1 MLSINLQIEEESLNS
16 IESDY
21 ELLKTIYSNNEL
33 TEIQK
38 DSNTII
44 FLLKL
49 NYEINVQDSIID
61 LLNSMKLNDLIIN
74 QNLIYLPYWIKFNF
88 NREKNFLL
96 CEFFIYWLKIKKN
109 LKLILNEKIKET
121 TEPYIYN
128 VIENTKNALEDSLNL
143 NNLLI
148 ILQEIKEQIVI
159 NLNISTDNFLFKLT
173 GANKDL
179 ENYLYEDNKINI
191 NNFQNNNKFIHNISN
206 ENSKEEDED
215 EKEDSLNNNYNNNDD
230 NEKKEIDEY
239 EKFFEAGGVVGDI
252 IEDRKSIFQSHAIK
266 LKNLNEVNL
275 YKSYILSQKKIKKAT
290 HNISAYRFMDENGN
304 EIEDYDDDGEHD
316 AGTRVLGILKKM
328 KINNILI
335 VVTRWYGGIMLH
347 QDRFKRITDSAKFL
361 IQEKIEL
368 FK

>member
-1 MLSINLQIEEESLNS
+1 MHSIGLEIEEESLNS

-33 TEIQK
+33 TEIKK
-38 DSNTII
+38 DSNELI

-74 QNLIYLPYWIKFNF
+74 KNLIYLPYWIKFNF
-88 NREKNFLL
+88 NKEKKYLL
-96 CEFFIYWLKIKKN
+96 CEFYIYWLKIKKN
-109 LKLILNEKIKET
+109 LNLILNEKIKET

-128 VIENTKNALEDSLNL
+128 VIENTKNALEDSLNI
-143 NNLLI
+143 NNLLN

-159 NLNISTDNFLFKLT
+159 NLNISTDNFLFKIT

-179 ENYLYEDNKINI
+179 ENYSYEDNKINI
-191 NNFQNNNKFIHNISN
+191 NYNFQNNNISN
-206 ENSKEEDED
+206 ENQKEEDDDE
-215 EKEDSLNNNYNNNDD
+215 EKEDSSKINNNKNNDD
-230 NEKKEIDEY
+230 NNENKEIDDY

-266 LKNLNEVNL
+266 LKNLDEINL

-290 HNISAYRFMDENGN
+290 HNISAYRFMDEEGN
-304 EIEDYDDDGEHD
+304 EIEDFDDDGEHD
-316 AGTRVLGILKKM
+316 AGIRVLGILKKM
-328 KINNILI
+328 KINNIFI
-335 VVTRWYGGIMLH
+335 IVTRWYGGILLH

-361 IQEKIEL
+361 IQDNIDL